1 MHVGLNLVYLVPGEI
16 GGMETYAR
24 ELIPRLVSER
34 PDLKLT
40 AFVNREAAEAGDGP
54 WGELIP
60 AVTIPVRAT
69 NRVEW
74 VRGEQ
79 QLLPVA
85 ARRAGVDLVHSLAT
99 TAPAWGA
106 FRRVATIH
114 DLIYKRYPEA
124 HLGLRTLGMRALVP
138 LAVRSSH
145 RVIAISQSTRNDLRE
160 LFGTP
165 AGKIDVVPHG
175 TGATPAGAPAPE
187 AELRAR
193 HALGERRVLLS
204 ASAKLPVK
212 NLKRL
217 IDALALIPPGRR
229 PVLVLPGYP
238 TPYEAELREHGRAA
252 GVDADIRW
260 LGWIAD
266 AELEGLYAIAACFV
280 FPSLYEGF
288 GFPVLEAMRRGVPV
302 ACSDRASLPE
312 IAGDAGL
319 VFDAEDPR
327 SIAAAVERILSDPAE
342 ADRLRAAG
350 RERAARFT
358 WEATA
363 RGTLAS
369 YDRALGR

>member
-40 AFVNREAAEAGDGP
+40 AFVNREAAKAGGGP

-69 NRVEW
+69 NRIEW

-175 TGATPAGAPAPE
+175 TGATPAGEPAPE

-260 LGWIAD
+260 LGWVAD
-266 AELEGLYAIAACFV
+266 AELEGLYAIAGCFV

-312 IAGDAGL
+312 IAGDA
-319 VFDAEDPR
+319 
-327 SIAAAVERILSDPAE
+327 
-342 ADRLRAAG
+342 
-350 RERAARFT
+350 
-358 WEATA
+358 
-363 RGTLAS
+363 
-369 YDRALGR
+369 AL